1 MREDALNGAPAGPLP
16 AGRASPAAVLRQ
28 EVLALSAYHV
38 ADARGL
44 VKLDAMENP
53 YPLPEPVREAV
64 ARRLAGVA
72 VNRYPD
78 AGCGELK
85 HRLREAG
92 LVPDGAELLLGNG
105 SDEIIQLLAL
115 AVARPGAVILG
126 VEPSFVMFRMLAVAA
141 GARWVGVPLRPDF
154 SLDEAAL
161 CAAIDRHQPAL
172 AFLAYPN
179 NPTGNL
185 FDRAALERVLARLP
199 GLAVVDEAYHAFA
212 GDSFAG
218 ALARFPNLVVMR
230 TLSKLGLA
238 GLRLGY
244 LMGTAAW
251 IGELDKL
258 RLPYNINALTQAA
271 ASAILEH
278 ADALEAQA
286 AALRSDRAVLAG
298 ALARLPGVT
307 VFPSAANFLLL
318 RVPDAPRVFASLK
331 QRGVLV
337 RLFDGGH
344 PLLSG
349 CLRVTVSTP
358 AENGLF
364 LDALAASLAT

>member
-1 MREDALNGAPAGPLP
+1 MNDPVPGLPPVAPVL
-16 AGRASPAAVLRQ
+16 PAAVLRP

-38 ADARGL
+38 ADASGL

-53 YPLPEPVREAV
+53 YPLPDAVRAAV
-64 ARRLAGVA
+64 AQRLAAVA

-78 AGCGELK
+78 AGCAALK
-85 HRLREAG
+85 ERLREAAG
-92 LVPDGAELLLGNG
+92 VPAGCELLLGNG
-105 SDEIIQLLAL
+105 SDEIIQILAM

-161 CAAIDRHQPAL
+161 NEAIDRHRPAL
-172 AFLAYPN
+172 AFFAYPN

-185 FDRAALERVLARLP
+185 FDRAVIERMIARLP

-212 GDSFAG
+212 GDSFAP
-218 ALARFPNLVVMR
+218 ALGRLPNLVVMR

-244 LMGTAAW
+244 LMGPRPW
-251 IGELDKL
+251 IGELEKL

-271 ASAILEH
+271 ATAILEH
-278 ADALEAQA
+278 PEVLESQA
-286 AALRSDRAVLAG
+286 AALRAARSDC
-298 ALARLPGVT
+298 ARELSCLPGVT
-307 VFPSAANFLLL
+307 VYPSAANFLLL
-318 RVPDAPRVFASLK
+318 RVAEAPRVFAALK

-337 RLFDGGH
+337 KLLDGSH

-358 AENGLF
+358 GENRQF
-364 LDALAASLAT
+364 LDALVRSLVS

>member
-1 MREDALNGAPAGPLP
+1 MSHAVNDPITGLP
-16 AGRASPAAVLRQ
+16 AAEPASPAAVLRP

-38 ADARGL
+38 ADATGL

-53 YPLPEPVREAV
+53 YPLPDTVRAAV
-64 ARRLAGVA
+64 AQRLAAVA

-78 AGCGELK
+78 ARCAALK
-85 HRLREAG
+85 ARLREVAG
-92 LVPDGAELLLGNG
+92 VPAGCELLLGNG
-105 SDEIIQLLAL
+105 SDEIIQILSM
-115 AVARPGAVILG
+115 AVARPGAVIMG

-141 GARWVGVPLRPDF
+141 GARWVGVPLKPDF
-154 SLDEAAL
+154 SLDETAL
-161 CAAIDRHQPAL
+161 LEAIDRHRPAL
-172 AFLAYPN
+172 AFFAYPN

-185 FDRAALERVLARLP
+185 FDRAVLQRVIARLP

-212 GDSFAG
+212 GDSFAP
-218 ALARFPNLVVMR
+218 ALDRLPNLVVMR

-244 LMGTAAW
+244 LMGPRQW

-271 ASAILEH
+271 ATAILEH
-278 ADALEAQA
+278 PDVLESQA
-286 AALRSDRAVLAG
+286 AALRAARSECASELS
-298 ALARLPGVT
+298 RLPGVT

-318 RVPDAPRVFASLK
+318 RVQEAPRVFAALR

-337 RLFDGGH
+337 KLFDGSH

-349 CLRVTVSTP
+349 CLRVTVSSP
-358 AENGLF
+358 AENRLF
-364 LDALAASLAT
+364 LDALAQSLVP

>member
-1 MREDALNGAPAGPLP
+1 MNYPVAGVPSAGPP
-16 AGRASPAAVLRQ
+16 SPASVLRP

-53 YPLPEPVREAV
+53 YPLPGPVLEAV
-64 ARRLAGVA
+64 ARRLAGVEA
-72 VNRYPD
+72 NRYPD
-78 AGCGELK
+78 AGCAELK
-85 HRLREAG
+85 QRLRAAA

-154 SLDEAAL
+154 GLDEPAL
-161 CAAIDRHQPAL
+161 NEAIDRHRPAL

-185 FDRAALERVLARLP
+185 FDRAALERVVARLP

-218 ALARFPNLVVMR
+218 ALGRFSNLVVMR

-244 LMGTAAW
+244 LMGPAAW

-271 ASAILEH
+271 TTAILEH
-278 ADALEAQA
+278 AEVLDAQA
-286 AALRSDRAVLAG
+286 TALRASRTDLAG
-298 ALARLPGVT
+298 ALANLPGVE

-318 RVPDAPRVFASLK
+318 RVKDALAVFAGLK

-337 RLFDGGH
+337 KLLDGGH
-344 PLLSG
+344 PLLAG

-358 AENGLF
+358 AENRLF
-364 LDALAASLAT
+364 LDALAASLVA

>member
-1 MREDALNGAPAGPLP
+1 VNDPVAGASPAGPV
-16 AGRASPAAVLRQ
+16 SPATVLRP

-38 ADARGL
+38 ADARGM

-53 YPLPEPVREAV
+53 HPLPEAVREAV
-64 ARRLAGVA
+64 ARRLSGVA

-78 AGCGELK
+78 AACTELK
-85 HRLREAG
+85 QRLRDAG

-126 VEPSFVMFRMLAVAA
+126 VEPSFVMFRMLAVAT

-154 SLDEAAL
+154 GLDEPAL
-161 CAAIDRHQPAL
+161 LEAIDRHRPAL

-185 FDRAALERVLARLP
+185 FDRTALERAIARLP

-218 ALARFPNLVVMR
+218 AIGRFPNVVVMR

-244 LMGTAAW
+244 LMGPAAW

-258 RLPYNINALTQAA
+258 RLPYNINSLTQAA
-271 ASAILEH
+271 AAAILEH
-278 ADALEAQA
+278 SEALDAQA
-286 AALRSDRAVLAG
+286 ASLKASRTELAA
-298 ALARLPGVT
+298 ALARLPGVA

-318 RVPDAPRVFASLK
+318 RVKDAPAVFAGLK

-337 RLFDGGH
+337 KLLDGGH
-344 PLLSG
+344 PLLAG

-358 AENGLF
+358 AENRLF
-364 LDALAASLAT
+364 LDALAASLVA

>member
-1 MREDALNGAPAGPLP
+1 MNDPVAGVPSAGPP
-16 AGRASPAAVLRQ
+16 SPSSVLRP
-28 EVLALSAYHV
+28 EVLELSAYHV
-38 ADARGL
+38 ADARGM

-53 YPLPEPVREAV
+53 YPLPGPVLEAV
-64 ARRLAGVA
+64 ARRLAGVEA
-72 VNRYPD
+72 NRYPD
-78 AGCGELK
+78 AGCAGLK
-85 HRLREAG
+85 QRLRAAG
-92 LVPDGAELLLGNG
+92 LVPAGADLLLGNG

-154 SLDEAAL
+154 GLDEPAL
-161 CAAIDRHQPAL
+161 NEAIDRHRPAL

-185 FDRAALERVLARLP
+185 FERAALERVVDRLP

-218 ALARFPNLVVMR
+218 ALGRFPNLVVMR

-244 LMGTAAW
+244 LMGPASW

-271 ASAILEH
+271 ATAILEH
-278 ADALEAQA
+278 AEVLDAQA
-286 AALRSDRAVLAG
+286 AALRASRAELAD

-318 RVPDAPRVFASLK
+318 RVKDAPAVFAGLK
-331 QRGVLV
+331 RRGVLV
-337 RLFDGGH
+337 KLLDGGH
-344 PLLSG
+344 PLLAG

-358 AENGLF
+358 AENRLF
-364 LDALAASLAT
+364 LDALAASLVA